1 MNATKKKVP
10 DEKGVSWWKPVAL
23 AAVFSALGWT
33 ANTLYTDF
41 FVKPAEQKA
50 QRQAATSAAVNDVKA
65 ELSQPL
71 QEALG
76 SLKRVNTKGDPP
88 DAVGHL
94 VVSSLRTFVK
104 IADTDEDTKKLN
116 MLPSTLH
123 DEVLHL
129 AKALKSS
136 ELIMSN
142 RTASSYSTPDS
153 VTTLNKFEPEMHSVW
168 VHLASVQ

>member
-10 DEKGVSWWKPVAL
+10 DQKGVSWWKPVAL
-23 AAVFSALGWT
+23 AAVFSAVGWM
-33 ANTLYTDF
+33 ANTFYTDF
-41 FVKPAEQKA
+41 VVKPAEQKA
-50 QRQAATSAAVNDVKA
+50 QRQAATLAAVNDVKA

-71 QEALG
+71 QAALG
-76 SLKRVNTKGDPP
+76 FLKRVNTKGDPP

-94 VVSSLRTFVK
+94 VVSSLRTFLK
-104 IADTDEDTKKLN
+104 IVDTDEDTKKLD

-123 DEVLHL
+123 DEVLRL

-142 RTASSYSTPDS
+142 RPLSSYSTPDS
-153 VTTLNKFEPEMHSVW
+153 VAILNKFEPEMHSVW
-168 VHLASVQ
+168 VHLARLK